1 MKLLYF
7 AVEGYCHTEGWREFN
22 LDSNW
27 HFERYEVG
35 GKMKLKVT
43 HRDVLPDGFFSELT
57 NPKDAPVESVSVLVG
72 GNGSGKTSFA
82 MFLSTALQINSVTVD
97 TIFGEDDLPRI
108 RFVAVTECR
117 SGGEGKAVVS
127 ISSSC
132 DVSFVM
138 EDLGGIDKKR
148 YEFSPK
154 LKNLESIG
162 SLIYHSPMYSFYPQI
177 EEEEGAVKDIS
188 LRKMVSVDDSEIE
201 SRDATGYRIEG
212 LERAMV
218 NEDKRIL
225 TFLGRLE
232 QKKRDEPSLELTL
245 PAPTEVTCSSV
256 YGAGRHIEEHFP
268 SLWHGYDGVEKIRWL
283 LHSNDTFARS
293 LFIYVL
299 DALSAPVN
307 LGTGDFE
314 FANDKLRQRVL
325 DSFLGLADALQKC
338 NETDENDASSIAA
351 LKAAMPRSDFD
362 AYRKIMDEMR
372 SILDELGKD
381 GHLGAGT
388 FMNDRLIDHFES
400 GIELFGLMEK
410 RMRTHPAEYT
420 QGELNVT
427 LQNGDD
433 ILLVQK
439 LVDLHLKCR
448 AGWSVSYLRF
458 SFGLS
463 AGEMSFVS
471 LFARLNEYFE
481 EERDNAGEDE
491 AWAPHHVLFMDE
503 TEATLHPQL
512 QRNLLH
518 YLIEYFECFVP
529 EARVHL
535 IFATHSPIL
544 LSDVPSGNCVF
555 LDGTDGSKEIENTF
569 GAHIFDLYRIPFN
582 MQDGTTGAFA
592 ERKLSSLIKDVSRV
606 VKKRVKSRQ
615 KGETLKKQPELSKS
629 SKGLIRISGDPVL
642 ARWIEDLQR
651 GGLV

>member
-7 AVEGYCHTEGWREFN
+7 AIEGYCHTKGWREFN

-27 HFERYEVG
+27 RFERCEVG
-35 GKMKLKVT
+35 GGMKLHVT

-82 MFLSTALQINSVTVD
+82 SCLADALKYNSAKVD
-97 TIFGEDDLPRI
+97 ADLAMDYLPI
-108 RFVAVTECR
+108 RQFVAVTVCR
-117 SGGEGKAVVS
+117 DAKEKKSVVT

-132 DVSFVM
+132 DIDFLK
-138 EDLGGIDKKR
+138 EDVRKIDKKQ
-148 YEFSPK
+148 YKFASEQK
-154 LKNLESIG
+154 ALENVCG
-162 SLIYHSPMYSFYPQI
+162 LIYHSPMYSFRLHV
-177 EEEEGAVKDIS
+177 EEEEGVVKDIS
-188 LRKMVSVDDSEIE
+188 LRRMTIVDDSEIE
-201 SRDATGYRIEG
+201 SQDATGCRIEG
-212 LERAMV
+212 LERAMA

-225 TFLGRLE
+225 TFLGCLE
-232 QKKRDEPSLELTL
+232 QKKRDNPSLELTL
-245 PAPTEVTCSSV
+245 PAPVGVTCSSI
-256 YGAGRHIEEHFP
+256 YDAGQHIEQHFP
-268 SLWHGYDGVEKIRWL
+268 SLWRGYDGIEKIRWL

-314 FANDKLRQRVL
+314 FANDKLRKRVI
-325 DSFLGLADALQKC
+325 DSFVGLAGALQEC
-338 NETDENDASSIAA
+338 NETDENDASAIAA
-351 LKAAMPRSDFD
+351 FKAAMPRPDFV
-362 AYRKIMDEMR
+362 AYKKIMDEMR
-372 SILDELGKD
+372 GILDELEKD

-388 FMNDRLIDHFES
+388 FMNDRLIDHFKS
-400 GIELFGLMEK
+400 GIELFGLMEE

-420 QGELNVT
+420 RGELNVT
-427 LQNGDD
+427 LRSGDD
-433 ILLVQK
+433 IVLVQK
-439 LVDLHLKCR
+439 LVDLHLRCR

-463 AGEMSFVS
+463 TGEMSFVS

-481 EERDNAGEDE
+481 EERDNVDADE
-491 AWAPHHVLFMDE
+491 VWAPHYVLFMDE

-555 LDGTDGSKEIENTF
+555 LDGTDGSKGIENTF

-592 ERKLSSLIKDVSRV
+592 ERRLSALIKDVSRV
-606 VKKRVKSRQ
+606 VKKRVKARQ
-615 KGETLKKQPELSKS
+615 NGKTLKKQPELSKS